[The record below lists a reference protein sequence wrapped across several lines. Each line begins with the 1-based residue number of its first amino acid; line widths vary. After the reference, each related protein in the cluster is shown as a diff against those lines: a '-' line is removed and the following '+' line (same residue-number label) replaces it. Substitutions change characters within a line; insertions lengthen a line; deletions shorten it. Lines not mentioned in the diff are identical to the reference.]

1 MAKETKKNKKKETKK
16 NIVITILIIIALIQT
31 VILVKQFVDDDC
43 DYQPDVT
50 VNDRN
55 HLGE

>member
-1 MAKETKKNKKKETKK
+1 MAKEKKKNKMA
-16 NIVITILIIIALIQT
+16 IIALIQT

>member
-1 MAKETKKNKKKETKK
+1 MSKIQKNSIDVKD
-16 NIVITILIIIALIQT
+16 IILIIIALIQT